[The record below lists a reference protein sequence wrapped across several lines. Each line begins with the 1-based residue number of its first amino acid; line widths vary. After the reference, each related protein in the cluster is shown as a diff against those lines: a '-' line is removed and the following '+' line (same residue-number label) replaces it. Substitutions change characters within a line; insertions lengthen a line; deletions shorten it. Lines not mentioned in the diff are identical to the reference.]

1 LCVYIFIYMLAHGD
15 PEASYWIRGG
25 FGIAT
30 EQRGL
35 FKIARIREGMNI
47 LWPSVWYLIIVHS
60 QLFSSYSVRAR
71 SYGD

>member
-1 LCVYIFIYMLAHGD
+1 LCVYIFIYMLVHGD

-35 FKIARIREGMNI
+35 FKIARIREGINI
-47 LWPSVWYLIIVHS
+47 FWPSVWCFWHVHW
-60 QLFSSYSVRAR
+60 QIFSSYSVRAR